1 MNHSKKFNLPEVN
14 GLFQQ
19 MTGSFYLIP
28 YIEKY
33 FKKTVEMIHREL
45 SLIASVIYFKPANR
59 ENPLIIQKTNEKGRL
74 TKDKI
79 LEISKSLFEE
89 NFSGIDKSKRIS
101 LDQEITVFILPI
113 RCELKNY
120 GLMALFDDSVSI
132 LSNDTVLA
140 AIGTY
145 ITAACVGNDLISS
158 RCSSGFH
165 NNHEISVKKL
175 LEWRI
180 QEITQSLFHHPISKQ
195 GLYQAIFNETEKTL
209 IQSAMDQ
216 TGNNQSKAAKFL
228 GINRNT
234 LRKKIRELE
243 IC

>member
-1 MNHSKKFNLPEVN
+1 MNNCKKFGLPEVN

-33 FKKTVEMIHREL
+33 FKKTVETINREL
-45 SLIASVIYFKPANR
+45 SLIASVMYYKPAKR
-59 ENPLIIQKTNEKGRL
+59 KNPLIIQKTNEKGSF

-79 LEISKSLFEE
+79 LEISRGLFEE
-89 NFSGIDKSKRIS
+89 NLSRIDKTKRVS
-101 LDQEITVFILPI
+101 LDQEIIVFILPI

-132 LSNDTVLA
+132 LSNDAVLA
-140 AIGTY
+140 TIGTY

-165 NNHEISVKKL
+165 NNQEISVKKL

-180 QEITQSLFHHPISKQ
+180 QEITQSLFHHPVSNQ

-209 IQSAMDQ
+209 IQSAMYH

-234 LRKKIRELE
+234 LRKKIRDLE

>member
-1 MNHSKKFNLPEVN
+1 MNHTKKFDLPEVN

-33 FKKTVEMIHREL
+33 FKKTVEMINHEL
-45 SLIASVIYFKPANR
+45 SLTACVMFYKPPNR
-59 ENPLIIQKTNEKGRL
+59 EKPLIIQKTNEKGTF
-74 TKDKI
+74 TKEKI
-79 LEISKSLFEE
+79 LEISRSLFEE
-89 NFSGIDKSKRIS
+89 NFCRIDKAKRVS
-101 LDQEITVFILPI
+101 LDQETAVFIIPI
-113 RCELKNY
+113 RSEFRDY
-120 GLMALFDDSVSI
+120 GVMALFDDKISI
-132 LSNDTVLA
+132 LSNDGVLA
-140 AIGTY
+140 TIGVY

-158 RCSSGFH
+158 KCSLEFH
-165 NNHEISVKKL
+165 NNQEVSVKKL

-180 QEITQSLFHHPISKQ
+180 QEITHSLFHHPISKQ

-209 IQSAMDQ
+209 IQSAMNHS
-216 TGNNQSKAAKFL
+216 GNNQSKAAKFL